1 MEIQSSHSTPGMSRG
16 RLASRHAPTEG
27 AHHAGLPAG
36 LPLDPPADRLA
47 HMSRPAAF
55 VTTRLPVLYTIH
67 PIVRSPGIPT
77 LTTLDLAVVPAGI
90 PTFLATY
97 TIPEDQLDGV
107 VASLQAGDV
116 RVAVTGVGDAS
127 GGQPT
132 AFVSVVCADGRRLA
146 VARLRGAEGQPAPE
160 FAEAVR
166 DRVTAGRPINLGGE
180 TGLQGEG

>member
-1 MEIQSSHSTPGMSRG
+1 
-16 RLASRHAPTEG
+16 
-27 AHHAGLPAG
+27 
-36 LPLDPPADRLA
+36 
-47 HMSRPAAF
+47 MSRPAAF

-116 RVAVTGVGDAS
+116 RVAVTGFGDAS